1 MLIER
6 VVQNLLE
13 VLEVDYYVN
22 KEFLDSQ
29 VFQNHSE
36 ALVMIRKKDQGR

>member
-36 ALVMIRKKDQGR
+36 ALEATHRINQVS